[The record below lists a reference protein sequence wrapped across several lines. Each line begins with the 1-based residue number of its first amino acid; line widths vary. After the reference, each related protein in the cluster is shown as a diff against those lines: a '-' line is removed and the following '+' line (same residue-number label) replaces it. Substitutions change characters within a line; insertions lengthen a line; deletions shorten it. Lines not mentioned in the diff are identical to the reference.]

1 MRAEYCDGTVRLGWQ
16 PNDDVEVRKAKLL
29 KHCIEAAAPAL
40 ATRRYGDVAI
50 LYTHASIHTPL
61 AFQRLDH
68 ERLVGGC

>member
-50 LYTHASIHTPL
+50 LTPMPQYTLPL
-61 AFQRLDH
+61 PSSDWITNAL
-68 ERLVGGC
+68 